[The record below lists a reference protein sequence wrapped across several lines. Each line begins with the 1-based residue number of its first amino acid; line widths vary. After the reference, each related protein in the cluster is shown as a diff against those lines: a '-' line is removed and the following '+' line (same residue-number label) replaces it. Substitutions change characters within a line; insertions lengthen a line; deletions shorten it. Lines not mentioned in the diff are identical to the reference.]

1 MPDKEPSS
9 AAARHLLPEEE
20 GRNGEMHH
28 NMVKYIV
35 TWLDQEQVSN
45 TTF

>member
-9 AAARHLLPEEE
+9 AASRHLFPEGE
-20 GRNGEMHH
+20 GWNGEIYH